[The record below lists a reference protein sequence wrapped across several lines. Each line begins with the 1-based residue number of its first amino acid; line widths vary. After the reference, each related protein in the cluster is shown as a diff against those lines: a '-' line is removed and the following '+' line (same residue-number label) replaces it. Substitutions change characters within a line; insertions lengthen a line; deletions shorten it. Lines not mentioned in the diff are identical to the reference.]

1 MPAFEPRQVVWKNLA
16 IPFYERMI
24 RQIVVK
30 VIVFL
35 TVVFYMIPITF
46 ISAFTTVNKLKKLFP
61 FLKSIVGKKA
71 IEGIVEAY
79 FPQLALILFLYF
91 LPTILLMLSKAEGNN
106 TFKKP
111 CSESFIWKVFL
122 IYSVQ
127 RLLGS
132 YNRWH
137 LVRDPQAGWKATQLN
152 CDTAWQFSSFSPGI

>member
-1 MPAFEPRQVVWKNLA
+1 MKQNTLKMKDVAATFIIFNSRATAAATAQVVHSQIANTWSAMPAFEPRQVVWKNLA

-46 ISAFTTVNKLKKLFP
+46 IFAFTTVNKLKKLFP

-79 FPQLALILFLYF
+79 LPQLALILFLYF
-91 LPTILLMLSKAEGNN
+91 LPIILLMLSKAEGN
-106 TFKKP
+106 TFKNP
-111 CSESFIWKVFL
+111 CSESFISKVFL
-122 IYSVQ
+122 I
-127 RLLGS
+127 
-132 YNRWH
+132 
-137 LVRDPQAGWKATQLN
+137 
-152 CDTAWQFSSFSPGI
+152 